1 MTAVKKASLNLN
13 DIPGF
18 IDACFDPEVRS
29 ESAVVSAAK
38 SGALYYTFVDDASCA
53 TILNAWLAAWQKAAG
68 DAYNAA
74 DEANCPPYDRTM
86 IAFFASTYFKSSQ
99 ALRYCQPKLTYKGM
113 QGKSDKATYSN
124 SGYTAMNFFS
134 GSAFNYGSFDA
145 AGVPTGSNPTVA
157 TFLRSLFLGG
167 HHVFVSSSDDTH
179 QSITNA
185 YNAFRDS
192 ALTQSHDPENSHYT
206 TSLPGG
212 TPVSWNGTG
221 YYYQSVT
228 GDSALGNNA
237 LMLSL
242 LFGETSDNH
251 TNTFMQLEG
260 WPNVSNSSRHG
271 VDYDAY
277 KDTLWNYGTYAAC
290 AWSEKRCTPIF
301 IAPSDFSTSMNSK
314 THMPLYNGA
323 GSKQNWMDTDLLV
336 VD

>member
-1 MTAVKKASLNLN
+1 MTAPTKASLDLN

-18 IDACFDPEVRS
+18 IDDCFDPKIRS
-29 ESAVVSAAK
+29 ESAVISAAK

-53 TILNAWLAAWQKAAG
+53 TILRAWLAAWQKAAENTY
-68 DAYNAA
+68 DAAA
-74 DEANCPPYDRTM
+74 EAQCPPYDRAM
-86 IAFFASTYFKSSQ
+86 IEFFATTYFKSSQ
-99 ALRYCQPKLTYKGM
+99 ALRYIQPRLTYQQM
-113 QGKSDKATYSN
+113 QKNSSKAVYTNAGYASMLFFNGSD
-124 SGYTAMNFFS
+124 
-134 GSAFNYGSFDA
+134 FNYGAFDD
-145 AGVPTGSNPTVA
+145 AGIPTGTNPTVA

-167 HHVFVSSSDDTH
+167 HHVFVSSSDDTS

-185 YNAFRDS
+185 YDAFRGS
-192 ALTQSHDPENSHYT
+192 GLVESHDPENSHYT

-212 TPVSWNGTG
+212 KPVSWNGTG

-237 LMLSL
+237 LILSL
-242 LFGETSDNH
+242 LFGETSDNR

-260 WPNVSNSSRHG
+260 WPNVSGSSRHG
-271 VDYDAY
+271 ADYDAY

-301 IAPSDFSTSMNSK
+301 IAPYDFDRAIDSK

-323 GSKQNWMDTDLLV
+323 GSKQNWMDTDLLTIG
-336 VD
+336 